1 LKNYPIN
8 LDLNKKKVLL
18 VGGGKVALR
27 KFKRLMKTG
36 AFVKIV
42 SPKLKNNFSIYL
54 EKKNIINKYRYFKRK
69 FHENDLNDIWLVI
82 AATDNKKINTRIAKL
97 AKEKKLL
104 TNIVDD
110 KDSSNFTL
118 PSVVNRGDFML
129 TFSTNGK
136 LPALS
141 RKLRIEFEE
150 KFGDEYELYLEEI
163 GKIRKK
169 IIDEIDDIEKRKYIF
184 RNLANRDFI
193 ENFSDN
199 TEDVFSYID
208 NILNKER
215 KGDYCEK
222 ENSDWNQTKSTCCKT
237 NKNCS

>member
-1 LKNYPIN
+1 MKNYPIN

-36 AFVKIV
+36 AFVRIV

-54 EKKNIINKYRYFKRK
+54 EKKNINNKYRYYKRK
-69 FHENDLNDIWLVI
+69 FQKNDLNGVWLVI
-82 AATDNKKINTRIAKL
+82 AATDNKKINKRIAKL

-141 RKLRIEFEE
+141 RKLRIDFEE
-150 KFGDEYELYLEEI
+150 KFGDEYKIYLEEI

-169 IIDEIDDIEKRKYIF
+169 IINEIDDIEKRKYVF
-184 RNLANRDFI
+184 RNLADRDLI
-193 ENFSDN
+193 ENFLDD
-199 TEDVFSYID
+199 TEDVLSYID

-215 KGDYCEK
+215 KGDYYEK
-222 ENSDWNQTKSTCCKT
+222 QNNNWNQTK
-237 NKNCS
+237 